1 MGEDYRYGRSKTE
14 KSFKSK
20 GEVQIAR
27 LLERNRIVYEYE
39 HPTAVLDKEKVKI
52 WYPDF
57 HLPEY
62 GIIIEY
68 FGVNGKSSYDEQ
80 ARHKIEV
87 YKHNGI
93 EGLFLTESSL
103 KGDWP
108 GNIISQIEGVLKG
121 RLERFYGRCR
131 AGAPR

>member
-1 MGEDYRYGRSKTE
+1 MGEDYRYGGSKTE

-80 ARHKIEV
+80 ARHKMKV
-87 YKHNGI
+87 YEENGI
-93 EGLFLTESSL
+93 EGLFLTESCF

-108 GNIISQIEGVLKG
+108 RSIMGRIEDILKS
-121 RLERFYGRCR
+121 RLERFCGRSR
-131 AGAPR
+131 